1 MDRIRIGVIG
11 CGAIAQIQHL
21 PHIAELRD
29 RYELAGLCDASAKL
43 VDFIGEMYHVPSRA
57 RVTRYQDLLDLD
69 LDAVLLCFADPKT
82 DTAVAALNAGKHVFI
97 EKPMCFSVR
106 EADRIIGAAEASG
119 KTLMVGYMKQ
129 HDPGYQ
135 FARNEVLAMPD
146 IRFIQANHLHCG
158 NDRHLAEFT
167 LYAFD
172 DIPGEVIEDTAARRE
187 RAIREA
193 IGDAPEAARRIFFS
207 LSGSMIHDISSLRGL
222 FGPPERVVSA
232 EVWRGG
238 SSVTT
243 VLAYENDARCAATW
257 TSLPELHD
265 FRETLEVF
273 GAGRRVGIRF
283 PTGFDRGL
291 PSPVT
296 VQGMD
301 GEQPWTKELVVN
313 KQNAFKLELIHF
325 HECVVKGERPITDG
339 YGARQDHAL
348 CRDIVH
354 AYMRAND
361 LHAGA

>member
-1 MDRIRIGVIG
+1 MERIRIGVIG

-29 RYELAGLCDASAKL
+29 RYDLVGLCDASARL
-43 VDFIGEMYHVPSRA
+43 VDFMGGIYHVPH
-57 RVTRYQDLLDLD
+57 RVTRYEDLLALD

-82 DTAVAALNAGKHVFI
+82 EAAVAALNAGKHVFI

-129 HDPGYQ
+129 HDPGYR
-135 FARNEVLAMPD
+135 FARDEVLAMPD
-146 IRFIQANHLHCG
+146 IRFIQVNHLHPG
-158 NDRHLAEFT
+158 NDGHLKEFT

-172 DIPGEVIEDTAARRE
+172 DVPREMIE
-187 RAIREA
+187 RAAMQREQAIRDA
-193 IGDAPEAARRIFFS
+193 IGDAPEEIRRIFFS
-207 LSGSMIHDISSLRGL
+207 LSGSMIHDISSLRGM
-222 FGPPERVVSA
+222 FGQPAQVVSA
-232 EVWRGG
+232 EIWRGG

-243 VLAYENDARCAATW
+243 VLAYENDARCVATW
-257 TSLPELHD
+257 TRLPGLHD

-301 GEQPWTKELVVN
+301 GEQPWKKELVVN

-325 HECVVKGERPITDG
+325 HECIVNGEPPITDG

-348 CRDIVH
+348 CRDIVQAH
-354 AYMRAND
+354 MRGNNR
-361 LHAGA
+361 

>member
-43 VDFIGEMYHVPSRA
+43 VDYIGEMYHVPQRA
-57 RVTRYQDLLDLD
+57 RVTRHEDLLGLD

-82 DTAVAALNAGKHVFI
+82 EVAVAALNAGKHVFI
-97 EKPMCFSVR
+97 EKPMCFSVKD
-106 EADRIIGAAEASG
+106 ADRIIGAAEASG
-119 KTLMVGYMKQ
+119 NTLMVGYMKQ

-135 FARNEVLAMPD
+135 FARNQVLAMSD

-158 NDRHLAEFT
+158 NDRHLREFT

-172 DIPGEVIEDTAARRE
+172 DVPRDLIEDTARRRE
-187 RAIREA
+187 QTFRDA

-207 LSGSMIHDISSLRGL
+207 LSGSMIHDISSLRGM
-222 FGPPERVVSA
+222 FGPPERVISA
-232 EVWRGG
+232 EVWRDGT
-238 SSVTT
+238 SVTT
-243 VLAYENDARCAATW
+243 VLAYENDARCSATW
-257 TSLPELHD
+257 TSLPGLHD

-273 GAGRRVGIRF
+273 GAERRVSIRF

-291 PSPVT
+291 PTPVT

-301 GEQPWTKELVVN
+301 GDQPWKKELVVN
-313 KQNAFKLELIHF
+313 KQNAFKLEMIHF
-325 HECVVKGERPITDG
+325 HDCVVNGKQPITDG

-348 CRDIVH
+348 CRDIVN
-354 AYMRAND
+354 AYLGNNTT
-361 LHAGA
+361 

>member
-43 VDFIGEMYHVPSRA
+43 VDYIGGMYHVPQRA
-57 RVTRYQDLLDLD
+57 RVTRHEDLLGLD

-82 DTAVAALNAGKHVFI
+82 DVAVAALNAGKHVFI
-97 EKPMCFSVR
+97 EKPMCFSVKD
-106 EADRIIGAAEASG
+106 ADRIIGAAEASE

-135 FARNEVLAMPD
+135 FARNEVLAMSD

-158 NDRHLAEFT
+158 NDRHLQEFT

-172 DIPGEVIEDTAARRE
+172 DVPRDLIEDTARRRE
-187 RAIREA
+187 QTFRDA

-207 LSGSMIHDISSLRGL
+207 LSGSMIHDISSLRGM

-232 EVWRGG
+232 EVWRDGT
-238 SSVTT
+238 SVTT
-243 VLAYENDARCAATW
+243 VLAYENDARCSATW
-257 TSLPELHD
+257 TSLPGLHD

-273 GAGRRVGIRF
+273 GAERRVSIRF

-291 PSPVT
+291 PTPVT

-301 GEQPWTKELVVN
+301 GDQPWKKELVVN
-313 KQNAFKLELIHF
+313 KQNAFKLEMIHF
-325 HECVVKGERPITDG
+325 HDCVVNGKQPITDG

-348 CRDIVH
+348 CRDIVN
-354 AYMRAND
+354 AYLGNNTT
-361 LHAGA
+361 

>member
-1 MDRIRIGVIG
+1 MDRIKIGVIG

-29 RYELAGLCDASAKL
+29 RYELVGLCDASAKL
-43 VDFIGEMYHVPSRA
+43 VDFIGEMYRVPH
-57 RVTRYQDLLDLD
+57 RVTRYEDLLGLD

-82 DTAVAALNAGKHVFI
+82 EVAVAALNAGKHVFI
-97 EKPMCFSVR
+97 EKPMCFSVQ

-129 HDPGYQ
+129 YDSGYR

-146 IRFIQANHLHCG
+146 IRFIQVNHLHPG
-158 NDRHLAEFT
+158 NDGHLKEYT
-167 LYAFD
+167 LYGFD
-172 DIPGEVIEDTAARRE
+172 DIPGEVIERSAGQRE
-187 RAIREA
+187 QAIREA
-193 IGDAPEAARRIFFS
+193 IGDAPEDARRIFFT

-222 FGPPERVVSA
+222 FGPPERVISA
-232 EVWRGG
+232 EVWRDGT
-238 SSVTT
+238 SVTT
-243 VLAYENDARCAATW
+243 VLAYENEARCVATW
-257 TSLPELHD
+257 SGLPELHD

-301 GEQPWTKELVVN
+301 GEQPWKKEIVVN
-313 KQNAFKLELIHF
+313 KQNAFKLEMIHF
-325 HECVVKGERPITDG
+325 HECVVNGKQPITDG
-339 YGARQDHAL
+339 HGARQDHAL

-354 AYMRAND
+354 AYMRTRD
-361 LHAGA
+361 L

>member
-1 MDRIRIGVIG
+1 MDRIRIGVVG
-11 CGAIAQIQHL
+11 CGAIAQVQHL

-43 VDFIGEMYHVPSRA
+43 VDFIGEMYDVPDRN
-57 RVTRYQDLLDLD
+57 RVTRYEDLLALD

-82 DTAVAALNAGKHVFI
+82 DAAVTALDAGKHVFI
-97 EKPMCFSVR
+97 EKPMCYSVR

-129 HDPGYQ
+129 HDPGYR
-135 FARNEVLAMPD
+135 FARDEVLAMPD

-158 NDRHLAEFT
+158 NDRHLSEYT

-172 DIPGEVIEDTAARRE
+172 DIPPDVIEDTAKRRE
-187 RAIREA
+187 RAVREA
-193 IGDAPEAARRIFFS
+193 IGDVPEAARRIFFS

-222 FGPPERVVSA
+222 FGPPQRVVSA

-243 VLAYENDARCAATW
+243 VLAYENDARCVATW

-296 VQGMD
+296 VMGMD
-301 GEQPWTKELVVN
+301 GEQPWKKELVVN

-325 HECVVKGERPITDG
+325 HDCVVNGKPPITDG

-354 AYMRAND
+354 TYMRANPS
-361 LHAGA
+361 